1 MDVADTHTGAPVT
14 KVSIIISLSDTDM
27 DMDMGIETTTMNP
40 DKQGHFSAISNLLM
54 GGKWQIRI
62 QDGVSLLRLSI
73 VLLL

>member
-14 KVSIIISLSDTDM
+14 KVSIIISLSDT

>member
-14 KVSIIISLSDTDM
+14 KVSIIISLSDT

-62 QDGVSLLRLSI
+62 QNGVSLLRLSI